1 MEKSNDDRPRPLK
14 ERRNYYD
21 SENRPVP
28 RAPRRDA
35 GRPASNG
42 ETPAGYRRPEI
53 GAWVRVGQ
61 TDGRVARYTETGF
74 AVDFQP
80 KLAR

>member
-28 RAPRRDA
+28 RTPRRDVSRDTS
-35 GRPASNG
+35 RPTPDG
-42 ETPAGYRRPEI
+42 ETPAGYRTGGRT
-53 GAWVRVGQ
+53 GATCRAAA
-61 TDGRVARYTETGF
+61 TLLDTA
-74 AVDFQP
+74 
-80 KLAR
+80 